1 MHGTAISTGHLRKCI
16 HTHVQ
21 SYACI
26 QILLGQCRLAW
37 GVIRGLHAYIAVASD
52 MRLAYTCRGMLA
64 AHQQSPSVAL
74 LVSPLVQRG
83 RLSSATSIDG
93 DGVLC
98 PGRGGIGTSPCEGRV
113 TRLSMKNRSFAEVY
127 LDGYVHRNGA
137 RIPCTRR
144 THREC
149 EDEGS
154 SERHTERGNTAQ

>member
-1 MHGTAISTGHLRKCI
+1 MSF
-16 HTHVQ
+16 
-21 SYACI
+21 
-26 QILLGQCRLAW
+26 LLGQCRLAW

-127 LDGYVHRNGA
+127 LDGYIVMVPESHAPAGHTGSA
-137 RIPCTRR
+137 RTRDR
-144 THREC
+144 RRGIQNEATLH
-149 EDEGS
+149 S
-154 SERHTERGNTAQ
+154 SVQT